1 MKFHFSQDL
10 SPYSGHEL
18 RPLHSYMKYGL
29 LGDSMVA
36 WCGPCDVKLSE
47 MVDGEDRRANA
58 KICGDLMLH
67 FLVEIFDTNLFS
79 AVALQRLLATMVLE
93 AVETLAEQNQNLNQ
107 NEKRLRLRRDGDD
120 VYWGEKK
127 LSISIATS
135 SATSELIH
143 FAVNVVNKGTPVPTA
158 ALEDFKIQPNLFAKR
173 VGERFVAEVDSIR
186 AACRKVF
193 PLS

>member
-1 MKFHFSQDL
+1 
-10 SPYSGHEL
+10 
-18 RPLHSYMKYGL
+18 MKYGL
-29 LGDSMVA
+29 LGDSIVA

-58 KICGDLMLH
+58 NICGDLMLH